1 MNVQFIKSILQEAT
15 YVKKEG
21 TETSYIWQSGTK
33 ILPKT
38 LTISDKELSKTAR
51 KGRNLLHPVAGQ
63 LLGSFTK
70 KEESPLKQNAPYK
83 VRTQIWSID
92 EYPLFIGYGSIGI
105 SNKEGKIT
113 KESDLGDLAIL
124 YTSDNGQSI
133 HIYYFVGMITSLN
146 EVMEYLSTTI

>member
-15 YVKKEG
+15 YVKKDG
-21 TETSYIWQSGTK
+21 TETSYLWQSGIK

-38 LTISDKELSKTAR
+38 LTISDKKLTKTAR

-63 LLGSFTK
+63 MFGSFTK

-113 KESDLGDLAIL
+113 KESDLGDLVIL

-133 HIYYFVGMITSLN
+133 HIYYFAGMITSLN